1 MILDSKILNPY
12 LHLEIVVNVHFFTGS
27 SMQIII
33 NQNICI
39 TKDTISM
46 YEQKDFIFIF
56 KIDKRNDDY
65 FGILSLKSK
74 LVH

>member
-39 TKDTISM
+39 SKDTI
-46 YEQKDFIFIF
+46 
-56 KIDKRNDDY
+56 KRNDDY

>member
-1 MILDSKILNPY
+1 MILDLKLLILY
-12 LHLEIVVNVHFFTGS
+12 LDLEIVVNVQFSIGV

-46 YEQKDFIFIF
+46 YEQKEFIFIF

-65 FGILSLKSK
+65 VS
-74 LVH
+74 

>member
-27 SMQIII
+27 SMQIIT

-39 TKDTISM
+39 TKDTI

>member
-39 TKDTISM
+39 TKDTI
-46 YEQKDFIFIF
+46 KDFIFIF